1 MQNIRNKFTKVR
13 TAKGRKISSTN
24 WLQRQLN
31 DPFVAQAR
39 ASGYRSRAAFKLL
52 EIQDKFH
59 LFKPGQ
65 YVIDLGAAPGGWSQ
79 IAAELIKSKSDK
91 PRIVGID
98 LLEMDA
104 IPGAISMQ
112 KNFYDA
118 DIEEVI
124 AAALGTEKVD
134 IVMSDM
140 AANTTGHARTDHL
153 RIMDLCHHSFNFA
166 CKFLKPGG
174 CFIAKIFQGG
184 AEKEV
189 LEEIKRAF
197 LEIKHFKPKSSRQDS
212 AEMYLVAKG
221 FR

>member
-1 MQNIRNKFTKVR
+1 MRNKFTKVK
-13 TAKGRKISSTN
+13 TAKGRKTSSTQ

-52 EIQDKFH
+52 EIQDKFQI
-59 LFKPGQ
+59 FKPGQ

-79 IAAELIKSKSDK
+79 IAAELIKSKTEK
-91 PRIVGID
+91 PHIVGID

-104 IPGAISMQ
+104 VPGATFIQ
-112 KNFYDA
+112 KNFYDE
-118 DIEEVI
+118 DIEEVLASAI
-124 AAALGTEKVD
+124 GVSKVD

-153 RIMDLCHHSFNFA
+153 RIMDLCHHAFLFA
-166 CKFLKPGG
+166 RKFLNPGG
-174 CFIAKIFQGG
+174 SFIAKIFQGG

-189 LEEIKRAF
+189 LDEIKRSF
-197 LEIKHFKPKSSRQDS
+197 VEIKHFKPKSSRQDS

-221 FR
+221 FK